1 MKKTVLVV
9 LMSLMFATPCLAE
22 NVKPDGLFSIEG
34 TLWAIEGE
42 DGESFGFYEGN
53 VHISIEMN
61 LCIEIMSS
69 SYHDYLIFSLFSY
82 KVDAGVT
89 PNPYKIKCT
98 GILFPILGIG
108 FAIENDDQGGSKYK
122 RQYLFNKAN
131 DSWQP
136 DSWCLPMH

>member
-89 PNPYKIKCT
+89 PI
-98 GILFPILGIG
+98 
-108 FAIENDDQGGSKYK
+108 
-122 RQYLFNKAN
+122 R
-131 DSWQP
+131 
-136 DSWCLPMH
+136 